1 MGTGNFFGALPES
14 MTGARLY
21 GVELDSLTGRI
32 ARLLYPKAEIQIS
45 GFEKTDFQDDFFDI
59 AVGNVPFGNY
69 QVADKRYDNKH
80 FLIHDYFLAKA
91 LDKVRAGGVIAFIT
105 SKGTMDKAN
114 PKVRQYLAERAEL
127 LGAVRLPN
135 TAFKANAGT
144 EVTTDILFLKK
155 RERPVL
161 EEPDWIYTEELA
173 NGVPVNAYFVRHP
186 EMILG
191 EMTEVIGPYGKE
203 TTCREV
209 PGKELEDY

>member
-1 MGTGNFFGALPES
+1 M
-14 MTGARLY
+14 
-21 GVELDSLTGRI
+21 
-32 ARLLYPKAEIQIS
+32 
-45 GFEKTDFQDDFFDI
+45 
-59 AVGNVPFGNY
+59 
-69 QVADKRYDNKH
+69 
-80 FLIHDYFLAKA
+80 
-91 LDKVRAGGVIAFIT
+91 IAFIT

-209 PGKELEDY
+209 PGKELEELLETAMSAIHGRIMRKIFWKMIT